1 MKLIAITLFSIM
13 ALGNINAQDKDTHLW
28 ENRLVL
34 MLTNSKD
41 NSDFK
46 QQLGEFRAQ
55 EKDLEERK
63 IVVYQVTPKKYA
75 TGISDSPDWNKGDNF
90 YEKFKRSNTNFEL
103 ILIGLDGGT
112 KLRKKEYTPA
122 EEIFEKIDSMPM
134 RRAEIEQSH

>member
-13 ALGNINAQDKDTHLW
+13 ALGNINAQEKDTHLW

-34 MLTNSKD
+34 MLTNSKN
-41 NSDFK
+41 NSD
-46 QQLGEFRAQ
+46 FRAQ

-90 YEKFKRSNTNFEL
+90 YEKFKKSNTNFEL

-122 EEIFEKIDSMPM
+122 EELFGKIDSMPM